1 MQQQYCIIELGRPQL
16 HVLWSITLAQRLG
29 AYRSCK
35 TFFASDCLFDKG
47 YHFARYIKLLGANL
61 GLTPEIHDKVRGKT
75 DVFFFFFQ
83 SLIIFTGKNWDMLFP
98 SNFCKL
104 PSGKDTMLLPI
115 QGPLLNQV
123 LCSLGGPAQRTG
135 RLAHS
140 PGSLF

>member
-75 DVFFFFFQ
+75 DGFFFFSEPHYFYW
-83 SLIIFTGKNWDMLFP
+83 K
-98 SNFCKL
+98 KL
-104 PSGKDTMLLPI
+104 GYVISIKLL
-115 QGPLLNQV
+115 QT
-123 LCSLGGPAQRTG
+123 S
-135 RLAHS
+135 
-140 PGSLF
+140 

>member
-1 MQQQYCIIELGRPQL
+1 MVHYPGPVPWSLSELQDIL
-16 HVLWSITLAQRLG
+16 CFRL
-29 AYRSCK
+29 
-35 TFFASDCLFDKG
+35 CLFDKG

-61 GLTPEIHDKVRGKT
+61 GLAPEIHDKVRGKT
-75 DVFFFFFQ
+75 DGFFFQ
-83 SLIIFTGKNWDMLFP
+83 SLIIFTGKNWDMLFA

-123 LCSLGGPAQRTG
+123 LGSLGGPAQRTG
-135 RLAHS
+135 RLAHP

>member
-75 DVFFFFFQ
+75 DVFFFFSEPHYFYW
-83 SLIIFTGKNWDMLFP
+83 K
-98 SNFCKL
+98 KL
-104 PSGKDTMLLPI
+104 GYVISIKLL
-115 QGPLLNQV
+115 QT
-123 LCSLGGPAQRTG
+123 S
-135 RLAHS
+135 
-140 PGSLF
+140 

>member
-16 HVLWSITLAQRLG
+16 HLLWSITLAQRLG

-75 DVFFFFFQ
+75 DGFFFFF
-83 SLIIFTGKNWDMLFP
+83 FR
-98 SNFCKL
+98 
-104 PSGKDTMLLPI
+104 
-115 QGPLLNQV
+115 
-123 LCSLGGPAQRTG
+123 A
-135 RLAHS
+135 
-140 PGSLF
+140 SLFLLEKIGICYFHQTFANFLVVKTQCFCLFRVLY

>member
-1 MQQQYCIIELGRPQL
+1 MVHYSGPAPWSLSELQDIL
-16 HVLWSITLAQRLG
+16 CFRL
-29 AYRSCK
+29 
-35 TFFASDCLFDKG
+35 CLFDKG

-61 GLTPEIHDKVRGKT
+61 GLASEIHDKVRGKT
-75 DVFFFFFQ
+75 HGFFFFFRA
-83 SLIIFTGKNWDMLFP
+83 SLFLPEKNWDMLFP

-123 LCSLGGPAQRTG
+123 LSSLGGPAQRTG

>member
-61 GLTPEIHDKVRGKT
+61 GLTPEIHDTVRGKT
-75 DVFFFFFQ
+75 DGFFFFF
-83 SLIIFTGKNWDMLFP
+83 SEPHYFYWK
-98 SNFCKL
+98 KL
-104 PSGKDTMLLPI
+104 GYVISIKLL
-115 QGPLLNQV
+115 QT
-123 LCSLGGPAQRTG
+123 S
-135 RLAHS
+135 
-140 PGSLF
+140 